1 MKSKILLLC
10 VILCTISQANIYS
23 QQKKKIL
30 KASPIKGNWETI
42 HNPLEASTLRLE
54 FKADRKFSY
63 MLSSSWEGTYQLDG
77 TKLIS
82 STYIPIYK
90 KYKSDTTTVLIYSDT
105 VIQIGKDRGVDV
117 TTTMV
122 RKADSSNTGAGLI
135 GTWIIKN
142 QQAEYS
148 TVVYSPAG
156 KFNVKNILKS
166 FHGNYII
173 KDDTLTAFSENRQML
188 KCRYVIDK
196 GVMRLYSPVQS
207 GPITLEKV
215 DK

>member
-1 MKSKILLLC
+1 
-10 VILCTISQANIYS
+10 
-23 QQKKKIL
+23 
-30 KASPIKGNWETI
+30 
-42 HNPLEASTLRLE
+42 LEASILRLE
-54 FKADRKFSY
+54 FKSDKKFSY
-63 MLSSSWEGTYQLDG
+63 ILSSSWEGTYQLDG

-105 VIQIGKDRGVDV
+105 VIQIGKDRGADV

-122 RKADSSNTGAGLI
+122 RKSGNTGAGLL
-135 GTWIIKN
+135 GSWIIKN

>member
-1 MKSKILLLC
+1 MKLKILLLLA
-10 VILCTISQANIYS
+10 VSFTIFQSGLSS
-23 QQKKKIL
+23 QQKKENSNTSLIQ
-30 KASPIKGNWETI
+30 GNWETV
-42 HNPLEASTLRLE
+42 HNPMEASTLRLE
-54 FKADRKFSY
+54 FNTDKKFSY
-63 MLSSSWEGTYQLDG
+63 ILSSSWEGTYQLDG

-105 VIQIGKDRGVDV
+105 VIQIGKDKGVDV

-135 GTWIIKN
+135 GTWIIIN
-142 QQAEYS
+142 QKEEYS
-148 TVVYSPAG
+148 TVVYGTSG
-156 KFNVKNILKS
+156 KFKVKNILRS
-166 FHGNYII
+166 FHGNYIT
-173 KDDTLTAFSENRQML
+173 KGDTLIAFSEGRQML

-207 GPITLEKV
+207 GPMTLEKV
-215 DK
+215 K